1 MYNQDSF
8 FTLTTLGQIGL
19 LSLSVLM
26 FVSLIASM
34 ARFCADWW
42 VKLVVALG
50 GFFLFVW
57 LSPQIYY
64 TYYLF
69 IFEGLPIQSV
79 VGKPPTI
86 FDIFR
91 LMTFSNQNNL
101 SAHGQGLLAW
111 SMIIAGQLS
120 QFSRKC
126 RNAAN

>member
-19 LSLSVLM
+19 LSLSALM
-26 FVSLIASM
+26 FVLLTGSM

-42 VKLVVALG
+42 VKLAVALG

-64 TYYLF
+64 TYYLLV
-69 IFEGLPIQSV
+69 FEGLPVQNV

-86 FDIFR
+86 SDVFR
-91 LMTFSNQNNL
+91 LMAFSSQNNL

>member
-8 FTLTTLGQIGL
+8 FTLTTLSQIGL

-26 FVSLIASM
+26 FVLLIGSM
-34 ARFCADWW
+34 ARFYADWW
-42 VKLVVALG
+42 VKLVVALS

-79 VGKPPTI
+79 VGKPPTTFTI
-86 FDIFR
+86 F
-91 LMTFSNQNNL
+91 
-101 SAHGQGLLAW
+101 
-111 SMIIAGQLS
+111 
-120 QFSRKC
+120 
-126 RNAAN
+126 